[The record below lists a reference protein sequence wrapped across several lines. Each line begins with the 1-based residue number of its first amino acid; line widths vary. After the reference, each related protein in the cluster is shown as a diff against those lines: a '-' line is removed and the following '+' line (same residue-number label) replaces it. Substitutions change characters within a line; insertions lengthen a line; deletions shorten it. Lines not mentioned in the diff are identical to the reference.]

1 MLSFFDSI
9 TSFISTIWGYVQN
22 MFEMMIESYT
32 FLASAYGAWHLFVPS
47 LPSLVGVG
55 CVATVSIMIARF
67 LLLK

>member
-22 MFEMMIESYT
+22 MFEMMIEGYT
-32 FLASAYGAWHLFVPS
+32 FLFTGMASIYAMIPA

-55 CVATVSIMIARF
+55 VAATLSIMIIRF
-67 LLLK
+67 LLMK

>member
-22 MFEMMIESYT
+22 TFEIMIEMFT
-32 FLASAYGAWHLFVPS
+32 FLATAFSAWHFFVPS
-47 LPSLVGVG
+47 LPSLVAVG
-55 CVATVSIMIARF
+55 CGATISIMIARF